1 MFEGVREKG
10 NFKSTYLFLF
20 FSTFIVSKYLKFFCK
35 FYGHE
40 LCCVRRI
47 LFMKLTDKLMF
58 GFKENQFL
66 LHVNYTLDIYQFM
79 YTASDFLK
87 A

>member
-10 NFKSTYLFLF
+10 NFKSTVFIPF
-20 FSTFIVSKYLKFFCK
+20 FSTFIVSKHLKFFCK

-47 LFMKLTDKLMF
+47 LFMKINPFACYML
-58 GFKENQFL
+58 E
-66 LHVNYTLDIYQFM
+66 IYQFM

>member
-10 NFKSTYLFLF
+10 NFKSTVFIPF
-20 FSTFIVSKYLKFFCK
+20 FSTFIVSKHLKFFCK

-47 LFMKLTDKLMF
+47 LFMKLTDKRMF
-58 GFKENQFL
+58 GFQENQSL
-66 LHVNYTLDIYQFM
+66 LHVIC
-79 YTASDFLK
+79 
-87 A
+87 